1 MASVVGIDVGKM
13 KLDVCVLKGEQV
25 REAQFDNN
33 ATGFGKLRRWLKK
46 NGVKG
51 AAVCLEATGMYGDPV
66 AEYLH
71 ENGYTVSI
79 VNPARIK
86 AFAEAQLARNKTDKL
101 DARRIADFATMHRP
115 DPWTPPDPALKEL
128 RAMVR
133 HLDDLVNI
141 RQQERNRLDSGV
153 RSTTVIDNLKAHIR
167 FLDAQIEQ
175 LQQRI
180 HDHIDHHPDL
190 KQQRDL
196 LVSIKGIGDLTAARL
211 LAEIRFD
218 AFDSPRQVVAFA
230 GLNPRHFTS
239 GTSINKPTRISKR
252 GRASI
257 RAALYFPAIA
267 AKKHNPLI
275 KPLCD
280 RMAAQGHVPLSCVV
294 AAMRKL
300 LHLAF
305 GVLKSGQPFDPNF
318 LQKSTQ
324 LA

>member
-1 MASVVGIDVGKM
+1 MEAVVGIDVGKIHQ
-13 KLDVCVLKGEQV
+13 DVCALKGEQV
-25 REAQFDNN
+25 LEAQFDNN
-33 ATGFGKLRRWLKK
+33 AKGFAKLRRWLKK
-46 NGVKG
+46 NGIKS
-51 AAVCLEATGMYGDPV
+51 ASVCLEATGMYGDPV
-66 AEYLH
+66 AEILH
-71 ENGYTVSI
+71 EHGYTVSV

-86 AFAEAQLARNKTDKL
+86 AFAETQMARNKTDKL
-101 DARRIADFATMHRP
+101 DARRIADFCKLHRP

-133 HLDDLVNI
+133 HLDDLEKM
-141 RQQERNRLDSGV
+141 RQQERNRLASGIT
-153 RSTTVIDNLKAHIR
+153 SDTVIDNLKAHIR
-167 FLDAQIEQ
+167 FLDEQIEQ

-180 HDHIDHHPDL
+180 QDHIDHHPDL
-190 KQQRDL
+190 KRQRDL

-218 AFDSPRQVVAFA
+218 AFDSPRQIVAFA
-230 GLNPRHFTS
+230 GLNPRWFKS
-239 GTSINKPTRISKR
+239 GTSIHKPTRISKR

-257 RAALYFPAIA
+257 RAALFFPAIA
-267 AKKHNPLI
+267 AKQHNPLI

-280 RMAAQGHVPLSCVV
+280 RMASQGHTALSCNV

-318 LQKSTQ
+318 LHAKAQIT
-324 LA
+324 